1 MAEKKVPS
9 TKTKLTQAD
18 DAALL
23 SKADHEDEIINLMV
37 NISVLLMSTVMGAF
51 SQVMINVADSMAS
64 GISEVMGGKETG
76 DKVGT
81 EIKHNLPEVDEKM
94 MAMISDLRKDIY
106 AQMEQKKQEM
116 EPLLSYP
123 VFEVGPKIIGKYDF
137 KLPKLTQKLHDN
149 VLAKYSQL
157 LMSGD
162 VRFAKMFKELTSWMN
177 ALPKFPEKT
186 NKKSFL

>member
-1 MAEKKVPS
+1 MAEIKVPN

-51 SQVMINVADSMAS
+51 SQVMINVADSMVS

-116 EPLLSYP
+116 EPLLSYS

-162 VRFAKMFKELTSWMN
+162 VRFAKMFKELTKWLNS
-177 ALPKFPEKT
+177 LPKPPET
-186 NKKSFL
+186 NHK